1 MTSPVESTREQLADA
16 IVRCIDANDV
26 PQGLAWCQQLNRE
39 HPGYAYGW
47 YLASFLMR
55 RVHRLRD
62 ALRAIER
69 AVAIEDLAR
78 YRLHQARCLYESGDM
93 TGTAAVLGPLQGR
106 SLGEARLHS
115 EMGSLLLLLG
125 RHADSLAQYTR
136 AVELEPAA
144 AEYRFNQAA
153 LYRYLGQV
161 EAAEAGFDAAL
172 TLKPTEYEAYNARS
186 QVRTQTPQRNHVE
199 QLQQVI
205 ARTADPAGLVQ
216 LHYALAKEYEDLGDY
231 EAAFRNLEA
240 GAGTKRRHMRYQVE
254 TDLAIMDAIA
264 ATYDRSR
271 FDGRQSGC
279 PDTGPIF
286 VLGMPRTG
294 TTLVER
300 VLSSHPDVQSA
311 GELNTFGL
319 ELMRLARQGAAP
331 PASRIDFVRATAQ
344 VDFAALGRAYLQGVQ
359 PLRDGRPWFVDKLPF
374 NFLYAGLIHL
384 ALPNARIIHL
394 RRHPLDTCFAVYK
407 QLFKD
412 AYPFS
417 YDLEEL
423 GRYYV
428 AYHRLMEHWHGVM
441 PGVVLDVRYEDVV
454 ADLEG
459 QARRLVAHCGLPWND
474 ACVRFHENVQASTT
488 ASATQVR
495 RPVYDT
501 SVGKWRRVERQLEPV
516 RVLLQRAGI
525 DVG

>member
-1 MTSPVESTREQLADA
+1 
-16 IVRCIDANDV
+16 
-26 PQGLAWCQQLNRE
+26 
-39 HPGYAYGW
+39 
-47 YLASFLMR
+47 
-55 RVHRLRD
+55 
-62 ALRAIER
+62 
-69 AVAIEDLAR
+69 
-78 YRLHQARCLYESGDM
+78 
-93 TGTAAVLGPLQGR
+93 
-106 SLGEARLHS
+106 
-115 EMGSLLLLLG
+115 
-125 RHADSLAQYTR
+125 
-136 AVELEPAA
+136 
-144 AEYRFNQAA
+144 
-153 LYRYLGQV
+153 
-161 EAAEAGFDAAL
+161 
-172 TLKPTEYEAYNARS
+172 
-186 QVRTQTPQRNHVE
+186 
-199 QLQQVI
+199 
-205 ARTADPAGLVQ
+205 
-216 LHYALAKEYEDLGDY
+216 
-231 EAAFRNLEA
+231 
-240 GAGTKRRHMRYQVE
+240 
-254 TDLAIMDAIA
+254 
-264 ATYDRSR
+264 
-271 FDGRQSGC
+271 
-279 PDTGPIF
+279 
-286 VLGMPRTG
+286 
-294 TTLVER
+294 

-417 YDLEEL
+417 YDLDEL

-474 ACVRFHENVQASTT
+474 ACVRFHENVQATTT